1 MCIHVYSRVY
11 DCIQT
16 QRSEQTPPVYIATD
30 LLGHNSHI
38 QCVNLGACH
47 DHLKMTHKWS
57 IQYCWDS
64 NIWRQSNI
72 FQPFQKKQAEKQYD
86 TFTYL
91 PAVAFLHMVSCGFV
105 IWCLV
110 DLFWIKCEFL
120 CYHMVSCG
128 HMWGRDVDSPR
139 FEVIE
144 SPRNTVVMDN
154 REYLKVVK
162 YRDREILR
170 WWTDASI

>member
-1 MCIHVYSRVY
+1 MIHSV
-11 DCIQT
+11 
-16 QRSEQTPPVYIATD
+16 
-30 LLGHNSHI
+30 LLGFK
-38 QCVNLGACH
+38 
-47 DHLKMTHKWS
+47 HLVAVKYLRLSK
-57 IQYCWDS
+57 
-64 NIWRQSNI
+64 

-91 PAVAFLHMVSCGFV
+91 PAVAFLHMASCGFV

-110 DLFWIKCEFL
+110 DLFWIKCVFL

-144 SPRNTVVMDN
+144 SLRNTAVVDT

-162 YRDREILR
+162 Y
-170 WWTDASI
+170 